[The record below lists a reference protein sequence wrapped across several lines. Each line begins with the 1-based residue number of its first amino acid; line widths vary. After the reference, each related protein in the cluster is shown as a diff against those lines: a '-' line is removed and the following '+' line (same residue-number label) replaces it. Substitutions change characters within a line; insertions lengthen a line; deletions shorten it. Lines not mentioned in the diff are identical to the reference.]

1 MNNPSSSNCML
12 CCWRRHFATQWN
24 DVDKFTAVK
33 ICVNKLLFPIVTIH
47 GFSQLEL
54 FLVIQTFPSLQTA
67 MTDGAVFWGYG
78 AVCLIG
84 VVFTLMFVPETKDKV
99 NIVKVFVSYFNY
111 FEWSSTMVGI
121 SESFSFA
128 FCIMVDTKFQIFPLL
143 CFGLMRICSMS
154 AVGAI
159 RK

>member
-1 MNNPSSSNCML
+1 M
-12 CCWRRHFATQWN
+12 
-24 DVDKFTAVK
+24 
-33 ICVNKLLFPIVTIH
+33 TIH

-99 NIVKVFVSYFNY
+99 KISI
-111 FEWSSTMVGI
+111 SS
-121 SESFSFA
+121 
-128 FCIMVDTKFQIFPLL
+128 FPLIHL
-143 CFGLMRICSMS
+143 RNNQC
-154 AVGAI
+154 
-159 RK
+159 RKQNFLEVSTI

>member
-1 MNNPSSSNCML
+1 M
-12 CCWRRHFATQWN
+12 
-24 DVDKFTAVK
+24 
-33 ICVNKLLFPIVTIH
+33 TIH

-99 NIVKVFVSYFNY
+99 NIVNIFFLLIMY
-111 FEWSSTMVGI
+111 FEVKFTNFRLPWYLRIVLI
-121 SESFSFA
+121 RFHF
-128 FCIMVDTKFQIFPLL
+128 MVDTKSQNFPRDFSVQCTTLL
-143 CFGLMRICSMS
+143 WSDADLLD
-154 AVGAI
+154 VG
-159 RK
+159 RGGN

>member
-1 MNNPSSSNCML
+1 MIYPPKSKQQ
-12 CCWRRHFATQWN
+12 RY
-24 DVDKFTAVK
+24 FTT
-33 ICVNKLLFPIVTIH
+33 VTIH

-99 NIVKVFVSYFNY
+99 KISISSFPHVTINAVNRVFLVQYY
-111 FEWSSTMVGI
+111 LI
-121 SESFSFA
+121 SLYSDA
-128 FCIMVDTKFQIFPLL
+128 LVRC
-143 CFGLMRICSMS
+143 GS
-154 AVGAI
+154 AYC
-159 RK
+159 RP